1 MRMPYNML
9 TIQFKLFQANVHFYN
24 PWKCQKNFGFQIF
37 SGVVEMERLLK
48 MDLFFVTSGIVPS
61 AFISLV

>member
-1 MRMPYNML
+1 MSE
-9 TIQFKLFQANVHFYN
+9 
-24 PWKCQKNFGFQIF
+24 NFGFQIF
-37 SGVVEMERLLK
+37 SGVIEMERLLK